1 MEILLTSIL
10 YVVVKMFTL
19 FKNCLTCSIVIFL
32 CCRPIDVTFD
42 NGKHS
47 IGLGILQTKYN
58 LKKIIDNLL

>member
-10 YVVVKMFTL
+10 YVVKIFTL
-19 FKNCLTCSIVIFL
+19 FKNYLTCSIVIFL
-32 CCRPIDVTFD
+32 CCRPIDATFD

-58 LKKIIDNLL
+58 LKK

>member
-1 MEILLTSIL
+1 MSIL
-10 YVVVKMFTL
+10 YVVVKIFTL
-19 FKNCLTCSIVIFL
+19 FKNYLSCLIVIFL

-58 LKKIIDNLL
+58 LKK